1 MGRPKKVEDMQMIET
16 VIRHNGIVSEAAE
29 ELGVSRQTIYNAFD
43 RTPEMRKAYASIKA
57 MIGKDVEDSL
67 ASVARNPAHPQFFQT
82 ARYYSRVKMGWKEVD
97 HVDVTSKG
105 DKIEGVSIVVDR
117 GKDS

>member
-1 MGRPKKVEDMQMIET
+1 MELIDA
-16 VIRHNGIVSEAAE
+16 VIRCNGIISEAAE
-29 ELGVSRQTIYNAFD
+29 ELGVSRQAIYNRFD
-43 RTPEMRKAYASIKA
+43 ATPEMKKAYASIKA

-117 GKDS
+117 GEDT